1 MSRFS
6 RAWQRPMGLWLDVV
20 PAILYLGVLFWFG
33 LTPLERLPGPDF
45 ALADKVWHAAAFGG
59 LGLLL
64 TRVALFLR
72 RPFAAAALWGALG
85 ATLLGGA
92 LEVLQSFTRYR
103 SADLADFVADAL
115 GAWLVYLVLR
125 WLPKAASA
133 ESG

>member
-1 MSRFS
+1 MSRLS
-6 RAWQRPMGLWLDVV
+6 RAWQRPRGLWLDVV
-20 PAILYLGVLFWFG
+20 PAVVYLGVLFWFG
-33 LTPLERLPGPDF
+33 LIPLKRLPGPEF

-72 RPFAAAALWGALG
+72 RPGGSAALWGAAG

-92 LEVLQSFTRYR
+92 LEVLQSLTPYR

-115 GAWLVYLVLR
+115 GALLVYLVLR
-125 WLPKAASA
+125 LLPKTASV